1 MGKTV
6 PEVLSTR
13 PRAVIKTEC
22 TVDPDTDLPAGD

>member
-13 PRAVIKTEC
+13 PKAVIKTQC
-22 TVDPDTDLPAGD
+22 TVVPDTDLPGGD